1 MSKMSYKGYT
11 AHIRYDD
18 RDGILVGRI
27 LGITDIIGFHA
38 DTVADLRTA
47 FHEAVDD
54 YLDTCKKRGKGPQA
68 PASGKLML
76 RVAPEVHR
84 AALTA
89 AQAEG
94 TSLNQWAE
102 RVLSEAAHV

>member
-54 YLDTCKKRGKGPQA
+54 YLDTSKKLGKAPQA
-68 PASGKLML
+68 AASGRLML

-94 TSLNQWAE
+94 SSLNQWAE